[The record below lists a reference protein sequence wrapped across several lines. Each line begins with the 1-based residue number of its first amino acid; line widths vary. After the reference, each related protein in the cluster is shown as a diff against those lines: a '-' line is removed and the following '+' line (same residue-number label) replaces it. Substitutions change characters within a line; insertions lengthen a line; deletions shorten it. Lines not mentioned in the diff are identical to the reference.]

1 MLERYVAPVKDRFS
15 FYAKYLEK
23 ALNEKIHIDKD
34 FKLSFEEYGEYHSQ
48 KHLSY
53 GQMAMCNLCIRLALI
68 DNMFSGN
75 LPFVVLDDPFIGLDE
90 TNFSNMKTLIKEISK
105 DRQIIYFACHE
116 NRAIN

>member
-15 FYAKYLEK
+15 FYSKYLEK
-23 ALNEKIHIDKD
+23 AINEKIHIDKD
-34 FKLSFEEYGEYHSQ
+34 FNLSFEDYGEYHSQ

-75 LPFVVLDDPFIGLDE
+75 LPFVILDDPFINLDDE
-90 TNFSNMKTLIKEISK
+90 STERAKRLIKALGK
-105 DRQIIYFACHE
+105 NRQIIYFTCKSE
-116 NRAIN
+116 RVL